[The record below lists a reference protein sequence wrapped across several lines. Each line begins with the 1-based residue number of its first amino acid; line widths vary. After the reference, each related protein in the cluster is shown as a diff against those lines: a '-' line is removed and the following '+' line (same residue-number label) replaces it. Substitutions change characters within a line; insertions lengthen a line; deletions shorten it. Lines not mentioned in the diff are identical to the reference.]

1 MKTLSFNANITP
13 VSTFRGSTNNR
24 LPVHGRMVRHGRWK
38 QSLMIHLENT
48 DKWVRGG
55 LEQVNEMCYA
65 FIYYYP
71 RLEDIS
77 FCTSMTTFE
86 VRPFSI
92 DGKFGLRKTMEF

>member
-1 MKTLSFNANITP
+1 MTLKYPSMKISLFNVNITP
-13 VSTFRGSTNNR
+13 VSSFCGPFDRPFVGPGTHFKNMFS
-24 LPVHGRMVRHGRWK
+24 
-38 QSLMIHLENT
+38 ENT

-86 VRPFSI
+86 VSI
-92 DGKFGLRKTMEF
+92 SH

>member
-1 MKTLSFNANITP
+1 MGAAI
-13 VSTFRGSTNNR
+13 
-24 LPVHGRMVRHGRWK
+24 GRIVRHGPRNCF
-38 QSLMIHLENT
+38 QIVSLENT

-92 DGKFGLRKTMEF
+92 DGKFGLGKTMEF